1 MLKVYLLRHGLT
13 DWNKLRRVQGSSDIP
28 LNEEGRRVA
37 RLTAEGMRDMPIDL
51 VYSSPLKRAR
61 ETAEIICAGRDVP
74 IVFDDRIREIG
85 FGEFEGVT
93 WPEIYENEECAGFR
107 KFFFDPDNYV
117 PERGAE
123 SIEKVIARGKSFLE
137 ERIYPHEGEDL
148 TILVAAHGAMIRGL
162 QAAGRGADKTN
173 FWGGPWGG
181 SGKPL
186 KNCGAALVTVE
197 NGMMKIV
204 EPSLIFYS
212 EET

>member
-74 IVFDDRIREIG
+74 IVFDERIREIG

-137 ERIYPHEGEDL
+137 EREEIRMGIIRKPRGVQTPSFTRKRVWNTKEDMSL
-148 TILVAAHGAMIRGL
+148 GL
-162 QAAGRGADKTN
+162 LLPAKQKLPR
-173 FWGGPWGG
+173 
-181 SGKPL
+181 
-186 KNCGAALVTVE
+186 E
-197 NGMMKIV
+197 
-204 EPSLIFYS
+204 
-212 EET
+212 

>member
-74 IVFDDRIREIG
+74 IVFDERIREIG

-93 WPEIYENEECAGFR
+93 WPEI
-107 KFFFDPDNYV
+107 
-117 PERGAE
+117 
-123 SIEKVIARGKSFLE
+123 
-137 ERIYPHEGEDL
+137 
-148 TILVAAHGAMIRGL
+148 
-162 QAAGRGADKTN
+162 
-173 FWGGPWGG
+173 
-181 SGKPL
+181 
-186 KNCGAALVTVE
+186 
-197 NGMMKIV
+197 
-204 EPSLIFYS
+204 
-212 EET
+212 

>member
-1 MLKVYLLRHGLT
+1 MLKVYLLRHGET
-13 DWNKLRRVQGSSDIP
+13 DWNKIRRVQGSSDIP

-61 ETAEIICAGRDVP
+61 ETVEILCADRGVE
-74 IVFDDRIREIG
+74 IVYDERIREIG
-85 FGEFEGVT
+85 FGEFEGIT
-93 WPEIYENEECAGFR
+93 WAEIQGKEEYAGFR
-107 KFFFDPDNYV
+107 KFFLDPDHYV

-123 SIEKVIARGKSFLE
+123 SIEEVIARADSFLS

-162 QAAGRGADKTN
+162 LAAGRRADKTD

-181 SGKPL
+181 SGRPL

-197 NGMMKIV
+197 DGLLKMV
-204 EPSLIFYS
+204 EPGLIFYS
-212 EET
+212 EKA

>member
-1 MLKVYLLRHGLT
+1 MNLSFLDNEPSFMRAFLQTVQDDPDSLMLVDDQSNNYWTRDRVNDMSARVYNYLRKRHIGREDFVLILLPRGVLPIIAMIGVWKAGAALT
-13 DWNKLRRVQGSSDIP
+13 VL
-28 LNEEGRRVA
+28 E
-37 RLTAEGMRDMPIDL
+37 
-51 VYSSPLKRAR
+51 
-61 ETAEIICAGRDVP
+61 
-74 IVFDDRIREIG
+74 
-85 FGEFEGVT
+85 
-93 WPEIYENEECAGFR
+93 
-107 KFFFDPDNYV
+107 DNYV

>member
-1 MLKVYLLRHGLT
+1 M
-13 DWNKLRRVQGSSDIP
+13 
-28 LNEEGRRVA
+28 
-37 RLTAEGMRDMPIDL
+37 
-51 VYSSPLKRAR
+51 
-61 ETAEIICAGRDVP
+61 
-74 IVFDDRIREIG
+74 
-85 FGEFEGVT
+85 T